1 VMNTAQSGK
10 ETKRVVTLDE
20 LVARATELKEHINI
34 LETTINVHLNQYRE
48 VQLAFDT
55 LKGLPEAPVQGYM
68 ILDRLSSVMLPVS
81 VLEGW
86 PSNVLVN
93 LGLGY
98 YLKTNRDKA
107 VEILQKARELGEK
120 VVVHGDY
127 DVDGITGTAVL
138 YTFLSENGWL
148 VDYYIP
154 KRLDNGYGV
163 QPQFVEEAA
172 NNGVRIILTVDCGI
186 TAFEAAKRARELGIK
201 MVITDHHEPKEALP
215 EADAIVNP
223 KRVDDTYPF
232 KGFAG
237 VGVAYKLISAL
248 AEKLNLPPSLV
259 DELLDVVALG
269 TVADMVELLDENRY
283 IVKEGLKKLNTKAK
297 LGIIKLLQKLGIGV
311 V

>member
-107 VEILQKARELGEK
+107 VEILTRRLRELEK
-120 VVVHGDY
+120 AINTLQSQRRV
-127 DVDGITGTAVL
+127 A
-138 YTFLSENGWL
+138 
-148 VDYYIP
+148 
-154 KRLDNGYGV
+154 
-163 QPQFVEEAA
+163 VEEY
-172 NNGVRIILTVDCGI
+172 
-186 TAFEAAKRARELGIK
+186 LG
-201 MVITDHHEPKEALP
+201 LQ
-215 EADAIVNP
+215 
-223 KRVDDTYPF
+223 R
-232 KGFAG
+232 
-237 VGVAYKLISAL
+237 LISQII
-248 AEKLNLPPSLV
+248 ESQ
-259 DELLDVVALG
+259 
-269 TVADMVELLDENRY
+269 
-283 IVKEGLKKLNTKAK
+283 KESK
-297 LGIIKLLQKLGIGV
+297 
-311 V
+311 